1 MDGFLE
7 VEPGVRLHYTVDDF
21 TDPWKE
27 PTTVIMV
34 HGFAESAAAWY
45 AWVPYFARH
54 CRVVRFDI
62 RGFGDSTPMPEDYEW
77 SMDRLL
83 ADIGALA
90 EHLGVRRFHL
100 LGAKSGG
107 SLVLQYAARYPEQV
121 LSVLGMTPPMVGAT
135 AVPAWREQIAG
146 EGVTAWARA
155 TMPARLG
162 SRAGEAEL
170 EWWSNTIQGRTPK
183 STLLGYLGWVPGLDL
198 REEVL
203 KVRCPTF
210 IVTTSGSGLR
220 SVESVKAWQGR
231 MVDSELLVVEGD
243 AWHAAAAYPDVCA
256 SACRDF
262 LERRGLI

>member
-7 VEPGVRLHYTVDDF
+7 VEPGIKLHYTVDDF

-27 PTTVIMV
+27 STTLIMV
-34 HGFAESAAAWY
+34 HGFAESGAAWY

-54 CRVVRFDI
+54 CRVVRLDI
-62 RGFGDSTPMPEDYEW
+62 RGFGQSTPMAEDYAW

-83 ADIGALA
+83 EDIGALA
-90 EHLGVRRFHL
+90 DHVGARKFHL

-107 SLVLQYAARYPEQV
+107 SLVLQYAARHPDRV
-121 LSVLGMTPPMVGAT
+121 LSVLGMTPPMVGAS

-146 EGVTAWARA
+146 EGVAAWART

-162 SRAGEAEL
+162 SCASREEL
-170 EWWSNTIQGRTPK
+170 EWWAENIQGRTPK

-203 KVRCPTF
+203 KVICPTF

-220 SVESVKAWQGR
+220 SVDSVKAWQSK
-231 MVDSELLVVEGD
+231 MIDSELLVVEGD
-243 AWHAAAAYPDVCA
+243 AWHAAAAYPDECA
-256 SACRDF
+256 SAARDF
-262 LERRGLI
+262 MVRRALV